1 MIKYARKYEMEIYA
15 WFEYGY
21 MSAYTPKP
29 NHFDTFVRE
38 LDWIS
43 DSDGTFTWMKPEK
56 ATNFLAN
63 IMADAAVNYDLDG
76 I

>member
-1 MIKYARKYEMEIYA
+1 MEIYA

-21 MSAYTPKP
+21 ISAYISIP
-29 NHFDTFVRE
+29 NHFDSLVRE
-38 LDWIS
+38 LGWVS
-43 DSDGTFTWMKPEK
+43 ETYGVFTWMKPEK